1 METQK
6 STINKLQNIT
16 TLFQQGYKSDI
27 IDKTLNK
34 LVSLELNKAKQELQE
49 VVTILK
55 KLENKY
61 SMTSS
66 EFVIKFRSGHA
77 GDSADFIEWISYY
90 DMQEAILDR
99 ITTLEQ

>member
-6 STINKLQNIT
+6 STISKLQNIT
-16 TLFQQGYKSDI
+16 TLFQQGYKSEI

-49 VVTILK
+49 VVIILK

-66 EFVIKFRSGHA
+66 EFVIKFRSGQT
-77 GDSADFIEWISYY
+77 GDSADFIKWISYY

>member
-6 STINKLQNIT
+6 STISKLQNIK
-16 TLFQQGYKSDI
+16 TLFQQGYKSEI

-49 VVTILK
+49 VVIILK
-55 KLENKY
+55 KLEKKY
-61 SMTSS
+61 SMTST
-66 EFVIKFRSGHA
+66 EFVNKFRSGHI